1 MSYQHYQQVAG
12 SSVPRYSSGSPVPHH
27 RPSHSRHTSD
37 AAGAYAPALYGA
49 TSDPQQFFPTP
60 AQTVQSH
67 YANPGLRPAPLSS
80 PSPLNPRHPP
90 PAAHTAHYLPATPPP
105 HVPAS
110 QSYPHLHASGSH
122 DAGPAS
128 PPPVGDRYVC
138 TQCGASF
145 SRSHDRKRHWASQHA
160 TSPSLHR
167 CRLAACPAL
176 AEIDVR
182 LTESARKIVRSVRG
196 WWTCPRRTTQL
207 TRDLAGGEIDWGS
220 SLEGCHKA
228 GPLDPIAA
236 LGRYRNPHQ
245 REARDCAEEA
255 Q

>member
-1 MSYQHYQQVAG
+1 MHNSYNPQRSQSPAASSRNPTPNRPLTPSQMLQYAPRSMSPSMHYPNYAPQYPEQVQDMSYQHYQQVAG

-167 CRLAACPAL
+167 CRVCNKEFSRA
-176 AEIDVR
+176 D
-182 LTESARKIVRSVRG
+182 
-196 WWTCPRRTTQL
+196 
-207 TRDLAGGEIDWGS
+207 
-220 SLEGCHKA
+220 SLKRHTDHGCTGA
-228 GPLDPIAA
+228 TI
-236 LGRYRNPHQ
+236 
-245 REARDCAEEA
+245 
-255 Q
+255 